1 MLPRSDET
9 GVGGKRSYMKV
20 SDEQRAQ
27 LLNLLS
33 QKMTISDAAEQV
45 GVKYENAKAIFRVY
59 RLEKRKTKRSK
70 RLSRFA
76 SEHERHKRLLQ
87 ILYPEAHA
95 STLLQQLVQQEPL
108 ATEERKYTAIPAA
121 SVYGQN

>member
-1 MLPRSDET
+1 MLPRSEA
-9 GVGGKRSYMKV
+9 GVGGGKRSYMKV

-27 LLNLLS
+27 LLELLS
-33 QKMTISDAAEQV
+33 QKMTISDAAEQT
-45 GVKYENAKAIFRVY
+45 GVNYENAKAIFRVY

-87 ILYPEAHA
+87 ILYPEEHA
-95 STLLQQLVQQEPL
+95 ATLLQQLVQQEPF
-108 ATEERKYTAIPAA
+108 ATEERQYPALTAA
-121 SVYGQN
+121 SMSGF